1 MLGFERRDI
10 IKKLIINDGKVL
22 VVELAKR
29 FDVSEETIRRDL
41 IQLEKEDVLVRTH
54 GGAQLHNKTIELP
67 YNTRHQLNSDKKILI
82 AEKALEFIPE
92 DSTLYIDSSST
103 GYELIKIMAQSN
115 KSYTVITN
123 SIMALNLPYNFSN
136 LKIMSTGGERRE
148 KSHAL
153 VGFLAINSIGN
164 YNVDLSIMSCRSI
177 DIENGVMDTNEQDA
191 TIKRRMLKQ
200 SRKNI
205 MLIDSTKFDSLSMI
219 KVFDL
224 NSMDILITNSKPSE
238 EWIKI
243 CQKYNIELAY

>member
-10 IKKLIINDGKVL
+10 IKRLVTSEGKVL
-22 VVELAKR
+22 VVDLAKH

-41 IQLEKEDVLVRTH
+41 IQLEEEKVLVRTH
-54 GGAQLHNKTIELP
+54 GGAQSHYKTIELP
-67 YNTRHQLNSDKKILI
+67 YNTRHQLNSDKKIQI
-82 AEKALEFIPE
+82 AEKALEYIPE
-92 DSTLYIDSSST
+92 ESTIYIDSSSS

-115 KSYTVITN
+115 KPYTVITN

-136 LKIMSTGGERRE
+136 LNIISTGGERRK

-164 YNVDLSIMSCRSI
+164 YNVDFSIMSCRSI
-177 DIENGVMDTNEQDA
+177 HLENGVMDTNEQDA
-191 TIKRRMLKQ
+191 TIKRSMLKQ
-200 SRKNI
+200 SRNNI
-205 MLIDSTKFDSLSMI
+205 LLIDSTKFDSLSMI
-219 KVFDL
+219 KVSDI
-224 NSMDILITNSKPSE
+224 NSIDILITNSKPSE